1 MRALVVC
8 LVIPWCL
15 SPATTID
22 PAKKL
27 ATSGSPNTVTPMP
40 VTVWSR
46 HAAWQAKEEKH
57 GVWQAKKKEM

>member
-15 SPATTID
+15 FPATTID
-22 PAKKL
+22 PAKEL
-27 ATSGSPNTVTPMP
+27 ATAGSPNTMTPTP
-40 VTVWSR
+40 VIVCSS

-57 GVWQAKKKEM
+57 GVWQAKKKEI